1 MKKTFYWSILML
13 IVVGFSSCN
22 NNDEIAPEQVPDP
35 QISMERYESEVINS
49 LDLITDFYIEAK
61 NNESTTR
68 SVADSQAFL
77 NLKNSLLPTAQ
88 QFATELGLSKKDL
101 EDIFGSQIV
110 NEGDQEDALVGILL
124 FAVVT
129 DCSKLN
135 IEGTRGGSFGECFL
149 EATGIAA
156 GVAIVGNLAKGVMSK
171 AMLSSVI
178 KLAAKAGGRT
188 LSGIG
193 LGLIAAEMAICMW

>member
-1 MKKTFYWSILML
+1 MKRNFLILL
-13 IVVGFSSCN
+13 SASLFFVSCS

-61 NNESTTR
+61 NNESSTR
-68 SVADSQAFL
+68 SVAANQAFL

-135 IEGTRGGSFGECFL
+135 IEGTRGGSFEDCFL
-149 EATGIAA
+149 KATGIAA
-156 GVAIVGNLAKGVMSK
+156 GVAVIGDLTKGALSKATLAKAV
-171 AMLSSVI
+171 
-178 KLAAKAGGRT
+178 KLAAKVGGRT
-188 LSGIG
+188 LNGIG